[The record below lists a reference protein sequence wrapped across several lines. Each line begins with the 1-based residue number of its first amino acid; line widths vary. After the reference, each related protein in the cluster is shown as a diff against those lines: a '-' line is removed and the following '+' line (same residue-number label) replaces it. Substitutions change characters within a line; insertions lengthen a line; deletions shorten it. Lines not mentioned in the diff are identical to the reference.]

1 MRIPRL
7 AAAAAAALLLAA
19 GTASYADDAPPA
31 SSAPATTYSSVGTWQ
46 LLALVNQRRHALGL
60 PSLTLDPQ
68 LAAIARRH
76 AEQMAASGV
85 LEHNDGL
92 FSASSHRQLAMRIL
106 GENVGW
112 NYSVSAQHAAY
123 LASPGHRANIQLRGF
138 RVAGF
143 AVVKGADGHVWSTE
157 DFGEPTG

>member
-7 AAAAAAALLLAA
+7 ATAAAAALVLAA
-19 GTASYADDAPPA
+19 GTASYADDAPAPA
-31 SSAPATTYSSVGTWQ
+31 PAPATTYSSVGTWQ
-46 LLALVNQRRHALGL
+46 LLALVNQRRHDLGL
-60 PSLTLDPQ
+60 PALRLDPR

-92 FSASSHRQLAMRIL
+92 FSASSHRQLALRVL

-112 NYSVSAQHAAY
+112 NYSVKAQHAAY
-123 LASPGHRANIQLRGF
+123 LASSGHRANIQLRGF

-143 AVVKGADGHVWSTE
+143 AVVKDANGHVWSTE
-157 DFGEPTG
+157 DFGTPSG